1 MNIQE
6 LHGNWKAGWALDLH
20 TIKSVSLGDG
30 HFDTTYTE
38 VGYALNHLKYHQDYS
53 QIDVLANATIKFMQ
67 TRMVTPYLNVILPTP
82 PSVSRQIQPVEAI
95 AEKIS
100 SSLSIPIDKEYLIKN
115 HNTEQLKGVDDQAE
129 RQKIL
134 DGSFTVPDTRYKNR
148 KVLLFDDLF
157 RSGTTLK
164 EITKTLYNVG
174 KVQNI
179 YVVTLTK
186 TRVNR

>member
-6 LHGNWKAGWALDLH
+6 LHGNWKAGWTLDLH
-20 TIKSVSLGDG
+20 TIKSVPLGDG

-53 QIDVLANATIKFMQ
+53 QIDILANATIEFMR

-82 PSVSRQIQPVEAI
+82 PSINRKLQPVQAI

-100 SSLSIPIDKEYLIKN
+100 SALSTPIDNDYLIKTK
-115 HNTEQLKGVDDQAE
+115 NTEQLKEIEDQAE
-129 RQKIL
+129 RLKIL
-134 DGSFTVPDTRYKNR
+134 EGSFNVQDTRYQNR

-157 RSGTTLK
+157 RSGTTLN
-164 EITKTLYNVG
+164 EITKTLYNLG
-174 KVQNI
+174 KVQNV

>member
-1 MNIQE
+1 MNTQE

-20 TIKSVSLGDG
+20 TIKSIPLGDG

-38 VGYALNHLKYHQDYS
+38 VGYALHHLKYHQDYS
-53 QIDVLANATIKFMQ
+53 QIDVLVNAAIEFMR
-67 TRMVTPYLNVILPTP
+67 TRVVTPYLDVIIPTP

-100 SSLSIPIDKEYLIKN
+100 NSLGIPIDKEYLLKTN
-115 HNTEQLKGVDDQAE
+115 NTEQLKGVEDQAE

-134 DGSFTVPDTRYKNR
+134 EGSFNVSDTRYQNR

-157 RSGTTLK
+157 RSGTTLN
-164 EITKTLYNVG
+164 EITKTLYNIG
-174 KVQNI
+174 KVQNV